1 MKLKLIL
8 DYKSYISINDGTE
21 KWGESFFNNIIKQ
34 ESVIHFFSLIPRK
47 GYLIARI
54 SGEDLELIIIG
65 VDKANRREGLA
76 KEMLI
81 KLFSFA
87 EKKKLK
93 KIFLEVAVNNRSA
106 INLYKK
112 AGFKTY
118 KKRENYYKK
127 NRKKETAL
135 LMLKDITF

>member
-21 KWGESFFNNIIKQ
+21 KWGETFFNNIIKQ
-34 ESVIHFFSLIPRK
+34 ESVIHFFSLMPRK
-47 GYLIARI
+47 GYLSARI

-65 VDKANRREGLA
+65 VDKANRRKGLA

-81 KLFSFA
+81 KLFTLA
-87 EKKKLK
+87 KRKKLK
-93 KIFLEVAVNNRSA
+93 KIFLEVSVKNKVA
-106 INLYKK
+106 INLYKRV
-112 AGFKTY
+112 GFKTY
-118 KKRENYYKK
+118 QQRENYYSK

-135 LMLKDITF
+135 LMLKDIII

>member
-21 KWGESFFNNIIKQ
+21 KWGETFFNNIIKQ
-34 ESVIHFFSLIPRK
+34 ESVIHFFSLMPRK

-65 VDKANRREGLA
+65 VDKANRRKGLA

-81 KLFSFA
+81 KLFTLA
-87 EKKKLK
+87 KRKKLK
-93 KIFLEVAVNNRSA
+93 KIFLEVSVKNKVA
-106 INLYKK
+106 INLYKRV
-112 AGFKTY
+112 GFKTY
-118 KKRENYYKK
+118 QQRENYYSK

-135 LMLKDITF
+135 LMLKDIII